1 MRVAQWCLLSRRVS
15 RGFNTPYYL
24 RAVEDVM
31 SRASARSRPHATAR
45 GVVVEY
51 MGGAQGPTVGFFA
64 QTLRGVRYI
73 AEITSTLRGL
83 GEVRFRRASDGFS
96 VHADAWP
103 SGCCCRRSRA

>member
-1 MRVAQWCLLSRRVS
+1 MRRVLPGS
-15 RGFNTPYYL
+15 GATKNYYL

-64 QTLRGVRYI
+64 QTLPVTLSTTAKLTSLKHVTVRD
-73 AEITSTLRGL
+73 EHTLDTKLTSHTST
-83 GEVRFRRASDGFS
+83 
-96 VHADAWP
+96 
-103 SGCCCRRSRA
+103 